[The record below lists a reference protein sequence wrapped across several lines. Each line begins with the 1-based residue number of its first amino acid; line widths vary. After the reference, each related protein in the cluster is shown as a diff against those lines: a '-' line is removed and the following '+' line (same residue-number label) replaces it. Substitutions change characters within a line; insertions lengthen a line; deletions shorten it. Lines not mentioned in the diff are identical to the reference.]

1 MNEMKITVDFKNH
14 ICHYDKPNDYKSL
27 ISGDYN
33 STKLVFDFD
42 VENGTKIFE
51 MRNDKNEVI
60 FVDEIVN
67 NEVILVGKD
76 EEDNNCSLFTKKG
89 IYVFEISLYDGDSK
103 LTSESNCFVV
113 NQEQVVVDGETV
125 ELYLPVFDKLI
136 NDVESAVN
144 EVETIDIDVSKS
156 GSTSTVTLTKKDG
169 TNKEVQILDG
179 IDGIDGANGQDGIS
193 PIATV
198 TQTSTGA
205 TITITDKNGTT
216 TANIVNGGPG
226 GTNNYDD
233 LNNKPSINDVE
244 LSGNKTSSDLGLQPA
259 GNYVSDNNYVHTD
272 NNYTSQEKQKLAGLS
287 NYDDT
292 EIKQSIANKVDKV
305 TGKDLS
311 TNDFTSTY
319 KDNVDSNT
327 TARHT
332 HTNKQV
338 LDNITDTDI
347 NNWNNKSNFSGNYND
362 LTNKPTIPA
371 EVTEN
376 TVSGWGFTKNI
387 GTITGITMNGVSKGV
402 SGVVDLGTVI
412 TSHQDISGKL
422 DTNKVKNTQSTVAGD
437 VYDVTYIN
445 SMIGNIET
453 LLGGI

>member
-1 MNEMKITVDFKNH
+1 MMNDFIVKVEKTTRMVDLPKNVIGNDMENLQEKLIFKFTDEFVNGQGRLEYKI
-14 ICHYDKPNDYKSL
+14 
-27 ISGDYN
+27 G
-33 STKLVFDFD
+33 STKNYIVLSKENDTYTIPVQNVITKEGKIKMQLVITEGTDEENILVFKS
-42 VENGTKIFE
+42 N
-51 MRNDKNEVI
+51 
-60 FVDEIVN
+60 
-67 NEVILVGKD
+67 
-76 EEDNNCSLFTKKG
+76 
-89 IYVFEISLYDGDSK
+89 VFWLYCNKS
-103 LTSESNCFVV
+103 
-113 NQEQVVVDGETV
+113 
-125 ELYLPVFDKLI
+125 I
-136 NDVESAVN
+136 NAVN
-144 EVETIDIDVSKS
+144 EAPEGYTLWIETANAKLNEIDEALQEVDNLNIDANKID
-156 GSTSTVTLTKKDG
+156 TTTTIEITKKDG
-169 TNKEVQILDG
+169 TTESVQIL
-179 IDGIDGANGQDGIS
+179 DGANGQDGIS

-216 TANIVNGGPG
+216 TANIVNGGTG

-347 NNWNNKSNFSGNYND
+347 KNWNNKSNFSGNYND

-376 TVSGWGFTKNI
+376 TVSGWGFTKNT